1 MMYLYCGKLCSVLKK
16 LGKSLYTDMYNPV
29 SHIKYLKIA
38 NNGQSFAPR
47 AI

>member
-1 MMYLYCGKLCSVLKK
+1 MMYLYCGKLCSLLKK

-38 NNGQSFAPR
+38 NNGQSFGPR
-47 AI
+47 TI